1 MCGSLRARLNDSRIL
16 VPPAVPTELT
26 VQAKGY
32 SSWSNYDSDKPES
45 AELIKIDAG
54 REIQMTVELERSG
67 EN

>member
-45 AELIKIDAG
+45 AELIKIDSG